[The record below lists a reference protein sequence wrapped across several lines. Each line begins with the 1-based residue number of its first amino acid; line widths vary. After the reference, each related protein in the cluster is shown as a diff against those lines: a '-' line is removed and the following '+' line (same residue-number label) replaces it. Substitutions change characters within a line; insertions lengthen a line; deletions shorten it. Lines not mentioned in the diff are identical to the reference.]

1 MFSKLLTALTI
12 VLNKSRKLRALVIPF
27 LSAST
32 NLAMNWWY
40 QEVINWGLA
49 LIAFACSYLISIFI
63 SIKCTD
69 WREKIQFQASYWS
82 AGDFWEEQEE
92 SYNHL
97 CALCCPPCMTESY
110 RVGMRYFYKK
120 GSLAGAMFLDW
131 PVFVRIYLV
140 PSCWRGRILDQDC
153 LEESVAFSTRF
164 LSLQSDPSKQSKQ
177 AFSLNPN
184 SWQGST
190 SLGECSRKT
199 ISEGRD
205 LCPLSSGQVFKLKRL
220 LFHSSPA
227 IN

>member
-1 MFSKLLTALTI
+1 M
-12 VLNKSRKLRALVIPF
+12 
-27 LSAST
+27 
-32 NLAMNWWY
+32 
-40 QEVINWGLA
+40 
-49 LIAFACSYLISIFI
+49 SIFI

-82 AGDFWEEQEE
+82 AGDFWEEPEE
-92 SYNHL
+92 SYNHLCAL

-120 GSLAGAMFLDW
+120 GSLAGALFVDR

-184 SWQGST
+184 SWQGSM

-205 LCPLSSGQVFKLKRL
+205 LFPVSSGQVFKLKRL

>member
-1 MFSKLLTALTI
+1 M
-12 VLNKSRKLRALVIPF
+12 
-27 LSAST
+27 
-32 NLAMNWWY
+32 
-40 QEVINWGLA
+40 
-49 LIAFACSYLISIFI
+49 LISIFI

-82 AGDFWEEQEE
+82 AGDSWEEPEE
-92 SYNHL
+92 SYNPL
-97 CALCCPPCMTESY
+97 CALCCPPCMTKSY

-120 GSLAGAMFLDW
+120 GPLAGAMFVDW

-184 SWQGST
+184 SWQG
-190 SLGECSRKT
+190 CSRKT

-205 LCPLSSGQVFKLKRL
+205 LCPVSSGQVFKLKRL

-227 IN
+227 INYMGHELRRPGWIRSVLSAAQHPCQGESHPNDVSSGWNINVPRPVSIIF